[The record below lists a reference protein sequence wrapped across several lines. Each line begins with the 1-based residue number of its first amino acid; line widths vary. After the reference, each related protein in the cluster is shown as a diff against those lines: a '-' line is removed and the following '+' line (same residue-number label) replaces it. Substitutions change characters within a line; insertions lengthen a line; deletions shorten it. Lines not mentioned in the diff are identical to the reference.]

1 MKEPG
6 PRFAILEDVSPPE
19 SRSTRRRLTTFGI
32 AALVTISGLA
42 TALLL
47 FSVRSAT
54 TFVET
59 TCMRRASRASSCRRR
74 PSIR

>member
-1 MKEPG
+1 MKDPG

-47 FSVRSAT
+47 
-54 TFVET
+54 
-59 TCMRRASRASSCRRR
+59 SRYARLRHSSKQHA
-74 PSIR
+74 

>member
-1 MKEPG
+1 MKDPG

-47 FSVRSAT
+47 RYA
-54 TFVET
+54 
-59 TCMRRASRASSCRRR
+59 RLRHSSKQHA
-74 PSIR
+74 